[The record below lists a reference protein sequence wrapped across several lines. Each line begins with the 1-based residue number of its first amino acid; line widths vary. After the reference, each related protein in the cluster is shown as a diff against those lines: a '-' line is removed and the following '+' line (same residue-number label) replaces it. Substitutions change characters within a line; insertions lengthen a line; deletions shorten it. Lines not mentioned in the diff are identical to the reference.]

1 MIARTWHGAVPAEK
15 AAEYMKYLERTGLP
29 DYKNTPGNKGVQIL
43 TRTENGVT
51 HFLLISLWESYD
63 AIRAFAGDDI
73 DKAHYYD
80 EDRAFLLELEPTV
93 FHYEWQEY

>member
-1 MIARTWHGAVPAEK
+1 VPAEK
-15 AAEYMKYLERTGLP
+15 ADEYMKYLERTGLP

-51 HFLLISLWESYD
+51 HFLLISLWESYG

-73 DKAHYYD
+73 AKAHYYD
-80 EDRAFLLELEPTV
+80 EDTQFLLELEPTV
-93 FHYEWQEY
+93 FHYEWQDY